1 MMSSHLAVFNCS
13 NYTKEEEEEEGE
25 GRGVEQ
31 NVKN

>member
-13 NYTKEEEEEEGE
+13 NYTKKEEEEGE